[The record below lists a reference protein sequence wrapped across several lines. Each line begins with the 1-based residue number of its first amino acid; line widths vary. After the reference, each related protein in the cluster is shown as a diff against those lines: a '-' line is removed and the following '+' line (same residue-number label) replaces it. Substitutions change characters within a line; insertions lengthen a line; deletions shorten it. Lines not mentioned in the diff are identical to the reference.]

1 MKTKRK
7 KHKLSRKTIKVNK
20 KKYTKKKRIHRFRGG
35 ELDDNI
41 KQIVAQNIQ
50 DRSINYSK
58 MLQVSCKNPDNC
70 LALGPYDEKIKLFF
84 EDFRNLNYID
94 NPHIKKIGNDSDN
107 GFIIEL
113 PFKKDN
119 YTAYT
124 VLKCSKT
131 ETSDNL
137 FYEYYVG
144 KYFINNYIKKMPCF
158 IETYDLYEFNSDL
171 SYKLVEDNVELNTLS
186 NVDIKSN
193 IHRIDTT
200 KNSFDL
206 FNYSCFKNKLI
217 CILIQHFDKFT
228 SFYQEYK
235 TNPNSIK
242 YDLFNIL
249 YQVYYGLCNLKDT
262 YTHYDLHVGNVFLY
276 RPFEGNTCILMRY
289 HRNDKVFEFKSEYV
303 VKIIDYGRNY
313 FNNGEIST
321 KEIIEKICEMPECK
335 PNCGEDFGYS
345 IIKGSTDEPLR
356 DFYWIDPIKPNMS
369 HDLKFAN
376 YIKDILIKWLKLD
389 SFIYIE
395 DFGTPENLK
404 GNKTNKRNIRN
415 IFNLLHSLEY
425 YIPRF
430 NLSSNWMKYQN
441 WKVAATMDIYDD
453 GRDYEFV
460 VLPD

>member
-1 MKTKRK
+1 MKTNVK
-7 KHKLSRKTIKVNK
+7 KHKLNRKTIRGNK
-20 KKYTKKKRIHRFRGG
+20 KKYSKKRRYRFRGG
-35 ELDDNI
+35 EFDDNV

-70 LALGPYDEKIKLFF
+70 LALGPYDEKIKGFF

-94 NPHIKKIGNDSDN
+94 NPHIKKIGNVSVN

-144 KYFINNYIKKMPCF
+144 KYFINNYIKKLPCF
-158 IETYDLYEFNSDL
+158 IETYDLYEFNSDM
-171 SYKLVEDNVELNTLS
+171 SYKLVEDNVKLNTLS

-206 FNYSCFKNKLI
+206 FDYSCLKNKLL
-217 CILIQHFDKFT
+217 CILIQHFDKFI
-228 SFYQEYK
+228 SFHQEYE
-235 TNPNSIK
+235 TNFNNIK
-242 YDLFNIL
+242 YDIFNIL
-249 YQVYYGLCNLKDT
+249 YQVYYGLCALNYR

-276 RPFEGNTCILMRY
+276 KPFEGNTCILMRY
-289 HRNDKVFEFKSEYV
+289 HRNGKVFEFKSEYV

-321 KEIIEKICEMPECK
+321 KKIIEKICKMPECK
-335 PNCGEDFGYS
+335 PNCGENFGYS
-345 IIKGSTDEPLR
+345 IIKGSTDDPLF

-376 YIKDILIKWLKLD
+376 YVKDILMGNLGLT
-389 SFIYIE
+389 SFKYNT
-395 DFGTPENLK
+395 DFGTPESTK
-404 GNKTNKRNIRN
+404 GNMSNIRN
-415 IFNLLHSLEY
+415 ILDLINSLEW
-425 YIPRF
+425 YIPHF
-430 NLSSNWMKYQN
+430 NAGRNWKKYQN
-441 WKVAATMDIYDD
+441 WKVDATMDIYDD

-460 VLPD
+460 ILPDK